1 MDRLLRLNELTINN
15 IHLPLLGDTALPTEK
30 NHCIFSNV
38 QAYIQETRR
47 FSLVQ
52 FSITVVL
59 YYIYILR

>member
-52 FSITVVL
+52 FSITVV
-59 YYIYILR
+59 